1 MQVTKGNYE
10 KETRCEESSEE
21 GQGGSGGARTA
32 ARRPLI
38 STAGVED
45 RAKEIAPK

>member
-1 MQVTKGNYE
+1 MQVTKGNYK
-10 KETRCEESSEE
+10 KETRCEESSRKGRE
-21 GQGGSGGARTA
+21 GPAGRGRLL
-32 ARRPLI
+32 RRPLI